1 MILLL
6 MLRRSY
12 DMQSR
17 KPIHWKQRSALLR
30 TCMAQNKSLDD
41 ILTITEPIRKVP
53 EEDREA
59 VAAKINKELG
69 IRVD

>member
-1 MILLL
+1 M
-6 MLRRSY
+6 
-12 DMQSR
+12 
-17 KPIHWKQRSALLR
+17 
-30 TCMAQNKSLDD
+30 TQNKSLDD